1 MKPLLPALAEIR
13 MEFWVMISVASTGL
27 KTHRRTHTC
36 MPIELIPLTLTVERD
51 LQEWPSAQRLP
62 AFS

>member
-1 MKPLLPALAEIR
+1 MKPLLPALTEIR

-36 MPIELIPLTLTVERD
+36 MPIELIPLPPTVERD
-51 LQEWPSAQRLP
+51 LQERPSAQRLP
-62 AFS
+62 AVS